1 MVIEVCAGR
10 EDFNGL
16 EPVAGDVGQVLARQP
31 AFVEQMCGDAEAV
44 VRQASNYCNSLSQ
57 FLQVFR
63 EQFPQPREP
72 RIARQVRACERQG
85 PRNVLNVDRV
95 LP

>member
-1 MVIEVCAGR
+1 MCSGR

-63 EQFPQPREP
+63 QQFPQPREP
-72 RIARQVRACERQG
+72 GIAHEVRLRKGEC

-95 LP
+95 LT